1 MKTADIVVEQ
11 MKTLPDALAYEVLDF
26 IGYLK
31 QRNERLENTNMIN
44 AQQASLANVWIDE
57 PEDAWNA

>member
-11 MKTLPDALAYEVLDF
+11 MKSLPDALAYEVLDF

-44 AQQASLANVWIDE
+44 AQQASLVNVWIDE
-57 PEDAWNA
+57 PEDAWNV

>member
-11 MKTLPDALAYEVLDF
+11 VKALPDALICEVLDF

-31 QRNERLENTNMIN
+31 QRGDRLENANMIN
-44 AQQASLANVWIDE
+44 AQQSSLESVWVDE
-57 PEDAWNA
+57 PEDVWNA

>member
-1 MKTADIVVEQ
+1 MVVEQ

-31 QRNERLENTNMIN
+31 QRNERLENSNMIK
-44 AQQASLANVWIDE
+44 AQQTSLANVWADE
-57 PEDAWNA
+57 PEGAWDA

>member
-1 MKTADIVVEQ
+1 MVVEQ

-31 QRNERLENTNMIN
+31 QRNERLENSNMIN
-44 AQQASLANVWIDE
+44 AQQTSLANVWIDE